1 MNIDLRVLLNRF
13 NYELTYL
20 SVTVRSIYLAL
31 PYIELSEDEV
41 QAIVYLDGQCVDDN
55 ASVATKET
63 LLTLLLQYADSW
75 SGFVIEE
82 EKK

>member
-1 MNIDLRVLLNRF
+1 
-13 NYELTYL
+13 
-20 SVTVRSIYLAL
+20 L

-41 QAIVYLDGQCVDDN
+41 QAIVYHDGQYVDDN
-55 ASVATKET
+55 ASVATKEA